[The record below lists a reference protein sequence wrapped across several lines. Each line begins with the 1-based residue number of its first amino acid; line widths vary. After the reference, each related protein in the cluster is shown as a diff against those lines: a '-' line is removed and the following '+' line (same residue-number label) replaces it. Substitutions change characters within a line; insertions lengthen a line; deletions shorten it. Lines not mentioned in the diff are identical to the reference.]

1 MKRVGAFE
9 AKTHLSGLLDQVA
22 RGETFEITRRGY
34 PVARLGPIPREAD
47 EELGLGSLV
56 DWAQHIRA
64 QSKPGGSSLKSLV
77 EEGRR

>member
-1 MKRVGAFE
+1 MKQVGAFE

-22 RGETFEITRRGY
+22 RGATIEITRRGH

-47 EELGLGSLV
+47 KEIGSLV
-56 DWAQHIRA
+56 DWAKRIRA
-64 QSKPGGSSLKSLV
+64 QSKPGGSSLKYMV